1 MELRRAHV
9 AKRGFDPQEKWFENQ
24 IGFLESYLLPVAR
37 RLEDTGVFGEEIGQ
51 MFTAT
56 VEANRDRW
64 LTQGYEE
71 TQTII
76 AAGNKIYPS
85 KTAGS

>member
-24 IGFLESYLLPVAR
+24 IGFLESYLLPLAR
-37 RLEDTGVFGEEIGQ
+37 RVEDTGVFGEEIGQ
-51 MFTAT
+51 IFAAT
-56 VEANRDRW
+56 VEANRDKW

-71 TQTII
+71 AQKVI
-76 AAGNKIYPS
+76 AAGAKKYS
-85 KTAGS
+85 MKK

>member
-24 IGFLESYLLPVAR
+24 IGFLESYLLPLAR
-37 RLEDTGVFGEEIGQ
+37 RLEDTGVFGDSTGQ
-51 MFTAT
+51 MFAMI

-64 LTQGYEE
+64 LANGLEE
-71 TQTII
+71 TQKII
-76 AAGNKIYPS
+76 AVGNKRYPP
-85 KTAGS
+85 KN

>member
-24 IGFLESYLLPVAR
+24 IGFLESYLLPLAR
-37 RLEDTGVFGEEIGQ
+37 RLEDTGVFGDTTGQ
-51 MFTAT
+51 MFAAT

-64 LTQGYEE
+64 LTNGFEE
-71 TQTII
+71 AQKII
-76 AAGNKIYPS
+76 ALGKKRYPP
-85 KTAGS
+85 KN